1 MQINWKLR
9 LKNKTTVAALL
20 AALVAFV
27 YQVCGIFG
35 VVPPVSQDQAL
46 TFVSIILTVLVSL
59 GILVDPTTAGLG
71 DSERAMGYEKPAKTD
86 EADAEA

>member
-9 LKNKTTVAALL
+9 LKNKTTAAALL

-35 VVPPVSQDQAL
+35 VVPPVSQDQAF

-59 GILVDPTTAGLG
+59 GILVDPTTAGIG
-71 DSERAMGYEKPAKTD
+71 DSERAMGYEKPAKAD

>member
-9 LKNKTTVAALL
+9 LKNKTTAAALL
-20 AALVAFV
+20 TALVAFV

-35 VVPPVSQDQAL
+35 VVPPVSQDQAF

-59 GILVDPTTAGLG
+59 GILVDPTTAGIG
-71 DSERAMGYEKPAKTD
+71 DSERAMGYEKPAKAD

>member
-35 VVPPVSQDQAL
+35 VVPLVSQDQAL

-71 DSERAMGYEKPAKTD
+71 DSKRAMGYEKPAKAD

>member
-46 TFVSIILTVLVSL
+46 PGVGHLLPVLEAL
-59 GILVDPTTAGLG
+59 RIHADPTTAGLG
-71 DSERAMGYEKPAKTD
+71 DSERAMGYEKPAKSD

>member
-9 LKNKTTVAALL
+9 LKNKATVAALL

-46 TFVSIILTVLVSL
+46 TFASIILTVLVSL

-71 DSERAMGYEKPAKTD
+71 DSERAMGYEKPAKSD